1 MIPLAG
7 TLRLVQIA
15 ALPACAAVNEST
27 AILLFT
33 TNQINPSKFRD
44 HRTNAR
50 HRLLVTMESRM
61 TYRKYRSLEQ
71 ECRVQALI
79 TTHPKTKEEL
89 KKMEREYK
97 VIADLLESRQ
107 QTPQQAAS
115 E

>member
-1 MIPLAG
+1 
-7 TLRLVQIA
+7 
-15 ALPACAAVNEST
+15 
-27 AILLFT
+27 
-33 TNQINPSKFRD
+33 
-44 HRTNAR
+44 
-50 HRLLVTMESRM
+50 M